1 MDSGVYTMFKIDLT
15 SLSVQELEQIQ
26 LEITAELMER
36 DLALNEENELMAHS
50 YTEQEYA

>member
-1 MDSGVYTMFKIDLT
+1 MFKINLA
-15 SLSVQELEQIQ
+15 SNSIQELEQIQ
-26 LEITAELMER
+26 HEIAAELMER